1 MSVPRV
7 SFLVVAIVIVHASTV
22 SAQSIRMG
30 TFRGYLTGHLGT
42 AVGGEVSDPQLMPGV
57 SVGVHEQDG
66 WGAELDFGRASD
78 AQAGVQVLDVTTYMV
93 NGAWIKPTGLFR
105 PFGLIGAG
113 IMQIHG
119 CDATCSRTAT
129 TYDLGLSTGAGVF
142 ALLNDSV
149 GLRGDVRYLFSG
161 ADHPDLGRPEKF
173 GFWRISIGATFTW
186 TILP

>member
-1 MSVPRV
+1 MPGPRRRAPLAADRRAAAVQRWRIVLMSVPRA
-7 SFLVVAIVIVHASTV
+7 SFLVVAIVIAHASTA

-57 SVGVHEQDG
+57 SVAVHEQDG

-78 AQAGVQVLDVTTYMV
+78 AQAGAQVLDVTTYMV
-93 NGAWIKPTGLFR
+93 NGAWVKPTGLFR
-105 PFGLIGAG
+105 PFGLI
-113 IMQIHG
+113 
-119 CDATCSRTAT
+119 
-129 TYDLGLSTGAGVF
+129 GAGVF